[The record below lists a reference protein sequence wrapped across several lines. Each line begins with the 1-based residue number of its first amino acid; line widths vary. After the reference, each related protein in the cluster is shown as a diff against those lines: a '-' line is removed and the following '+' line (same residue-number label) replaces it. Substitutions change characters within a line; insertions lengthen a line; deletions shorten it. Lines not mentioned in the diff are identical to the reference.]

1 MEETRL
7 AMQKR
12 ADSGLPGSFRSRWQ
26 ENNPRSVPNA
36 GFVQRVPNS
45 VLAGTTP
52 MLCWASEREANV
64 LVGYSQVNLEHEPDQ
79 GAGRRHARATLY
91 YWEQVLAQKK
101 FLPDLYKFPE

>member
-36 GFVQRVPNS
+36 GFVQRVPNLRWTS
-45 VLAGTTP
+45 RWTSAMFSGCNGMWESYT
-52 MLCWASEREANV
+52 MNC
-64 LVGYSQVNLEHEPDQ
+64 VG
-79 GAGRRHARATLY
+79 
-91 YWEQVLAQKK
+91 
-101 FLPDLYKFPE
+101 